1 MHPLELTGLLGW
13 AERVMNAMG
22 EWGVG
27 LLVLLETVFPPLPS
41 EVVLPLAGFLTSQD
55 TMTLPLVIATATGGA
70 YLGALGLYAVGAR
83 LGQERSV
90 RLLSKLPLVDAEDF
104 RRAGRWFERHG
115 RASVFFGRLIPG
127 VRSLISLPAG
137 AHRMPLVQF
146 SLFTLAGSG
155 VWNGVLVG
163 LGAALGTQYAVV
175 ERYSRFINYAVYAA
189 VAGLIVWLIVRRVR
203 KNH

>member
-1 MHPLELTGLLGW
+1 MHPVELTGLLGW

-27 LLVLLETVFPPLPS
+27 VLVLLETIFPPLPS

-55 TMTLPLVIATATGGA
+55 TMTLPLVIVAATIGA

-90 RLLSKLPLVDAEDF
+90 RLLSRLPLVDADDF

-115 RASVFFGRLIPG
+115 KVSVFFGRLIPG

-137 AHRMPLVQF
+137 AHRMPLGQF
-146 SLFTLAGSG
+146 SLVHPRRERPLERRTGRRWAPPSAPNTRWSSVTHASSTTPCTPRLPVWSSG
-155 VWNGVLVG
+155 
-163 LGAALGTQYAVV
+163 
-175 ERYSRFINYAVYAA
+175 
-189 VAGLIVWLIVRRVR
+189 
-203 KNH
+203 